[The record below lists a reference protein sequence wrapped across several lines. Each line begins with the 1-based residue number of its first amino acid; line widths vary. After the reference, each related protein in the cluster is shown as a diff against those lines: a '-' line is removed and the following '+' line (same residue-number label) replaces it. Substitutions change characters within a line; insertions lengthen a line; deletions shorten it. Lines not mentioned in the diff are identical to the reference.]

1 MSGLRI
7 VQIPRAPVDQK
18 AVLLEHTRPNLMQ
31 QYLNST
37 SKIVMSMTVDTES
50 ASYLWTDL
58 VLELA
63 TRHSYLYHSLLAI
76 SALHADLLQPSK
88 DTALLALEHRNIS
101 LSLFSQALTDDSK
114 DFDALFACQCVVL
127 LYSLGANGQNVSLV
141 ALKDM
146 LTVLRGSR
154 VIVSQGGQALVLGRF
169 GRMIELSPDGAD
181 SDMPPGAQAMLTDLL
196 RRLDTSISA
205 RACQQV
211 YVSTLA
217 LLRYVLPLTP
227 HPQYDQIVVNTF
239 LLMVDQEFLNLVFLG
254 EPLALSIL
262 ANYAVCLHIVG
273 ERNLFVR
280 PWAKPILRVVREQL
294 PPEWQGSIV
303 WAAKQIQG

>member
-7 VQIPRAPVDQK
+7 VQVPRTPTDQK
-18 AVLLEHTRPNLMQ
+18 AVLMEQTRPGLMQ
-31 QYLNST
+31 QYRNST
-37 SKIVMSMTVDTES
+37 SKLLMSLTVDADS
-50 ASYLWTDL
+50 ANYLWTDL
-58 VLELA
+58 VMDLA

-76 SALHADLLQPSK
+76 SALHTEMLQPSEK
-88 DTALLALEHRNIS
+88 TALLALEHRNIS
-101 LSLFSQALTDDSK
+101 LSLFRQALSEGFEDI
-114 DFDALFACQCVVL
+114 DALFACQCMVL
-127 LYSLGANGQNVSLV
+127 LYTLGANGRNVSLL

-154 VIVSQGGQALVLGRF
+154 VIVSGGGQALVSGPF
-169 GRMIELSPDGAD
+169 GRMIELNPDGAD

-205 RACQQV
+205 KACQQV

-239 LLMVDQEFLNLVFLG
+239 FLMVDQEFLNLVFLG
-254 EPLALSIL
+254 EPPALSIL

-280 PWAKPILRVVREQL
+280 PWAKQILRVVREQL
-294 PPEWQGSIV
+294 PSEWQGSIV
-303 WAAKQIQG
+303 WATKQIEG